1 MGWISQRQAFKPIR
15 VGLPDDSQHV
25 PAWLLYRAR
34 AEAAALTVGWFSL
47 LTGIDRSDGSLLA
60 FCAMCHAAGLKGTSE
75 TSRFAVADPHAFGG
89 FSWLLALLISL
100 AVGAIAGYLH
110 RDAVG

>member
-1 MGWISQRQAFKPIR
+1 MCR
-15 VGLPDDSQHV
+15 
-25 PAWLLYRAR
+25 
-34 AEAAALTVGWFSL
+34 AAA
-47 LTGIDRSDGSLLA
+47 
-60 FCAMCHAAGLKGTSE
+60 LKGTSE

-89 FSWLLALLISL
+89 LSWLLALLISL